1 MHSMRVECLS
11 AWIQN
16 LSIYHRKWSITCLPR
31 EEGAHVLTNSC
42 MILLQ
47 DADLNIDTVLSFL
60 YYGLFGLREQK
71 KLILVLLDINLNA
84 NKTIKQKVHI
94 HTPTQVVTDR
104 PDVDTF
110 LILTRYNKNNF
121 GAN

>member
-1 MHSMRVECLS
+1 MYEYNQRDFKIYATISNDCTHIKGQLKCRCACVERKRCVRHEAYAFNARGVFVGMDPKS
-11 AWIQN
+11 V
-16 LSIYHRKWSITCLPR
+16 YHRKWSITCLPR

-71 KLILVLLDINLNA
+71 KLI
-84 NKTIKQKVHI
+84 
-94 HTPTQVVTDR
+94 
-104 PDVDTF
+104 
-110 LILTRYNKNNF
+110 
-121 GAN
+121 